1 MAYTINKTDG
11 TKLVALRDGTVDI
24 ATTDL
29 ALFGKGYAGFGE
41 RLNENFVKVLENFAN
56 TTAPANKIK
65 GQLWYDTLANQI
77 KVWNGSKFKPVGSS
91 TTSAAQPT
99 NANTGDMWFDTNN
112 SQLYVYSGTAW
123 TLIGPTAVAGSGVT
137 QVSSETIKDN
147 AGVNKS
153 ILKFITND
161 TIVGIVSAEEFTPQ
175 TAIAGFATIYK
186 GITLSTDISN
196 NRFRGVATTAT
207 GLLLGD
213 DTTIVLS
220 DNFLRSDTT
229 DTAAGLITFV
239 SGVAVGT
246 ASKSTIT
253 QASNDLIITNTVN
266 NGDIIFN
273 VKKGGVADTTV
284 MTLDGATGSVQFSSA
299 GITDLAVSG
308 SLTVTGNLTVT
319 GTQVVVNTTTLS
331 IEDNIIELNRNISSA
346 AGMPNYSGLKVNRG
360 ETSSDT
366 EQDLYWVWDETF
378 ADDGTTAYGNAGG
391 AWTAFKSGG
400 GDELSAP
407 TLVDIRAN
415 IVHATSTTAQYADLA
430 ERYAADAP
438 MTAGD
443 VVILGGDQE
452 ITLSTKELD
461 TRVFGVISEAP
472 AFLMNKDAGNN
483 DSHPMVAL
491 QGRVR
496 VKVEGKGKKGDR
508 IVSSSTAGVARV
520 VNLDQCTAFNVLG
533 RLLQDKYDIDTE
545 LTECVIGVK

>member
-1 MAYTINKTDG
+1 
-11 TKLVALRDGTVDI
+11 
-24 ATTDL
+24 
-29 ALFGKGYAGFGE
+29 
-41 RLNENFVKVLENFAN
+41 
-56 TTAPANKIK
+56 
-65 GQLWYDTLANQI
+65 
-77 KVWNGSKFKPVGSS
+77 
-91 TTSAAQPT
+91 
-99 NANTGDMWFDTNN
+99 
-112 SQLYVYSGTAW
+112 
-123 TLIGPTAVAGSGVT
+123 
-137 QVSSETIKDN
+137 
-147 AGVNKS
+147 
-153 ILKFITND
+153 
-161 TIVGIVSAEEFTPQ
+161 
-175 TAIAGFATIYK
+175 
-186 GITLSTDISN
+186 
-196 NRFRGVATTAT
+196 VATTAT
-207 GLLLGD
+207 GLLLND

-239 SGVAVGT
+239 SGVGIGT
-246 ASKSTIT
+246 ANQGKIL
-253 QASNDLIITNTVN
+253 QNSNDI
-266 NGDIIFN
+266 DFQ
-273 VKKGGVADTTV
+273 VKVSGVDTTV
-284 MTLDGATGSVQFSSA
+284 MTLDGDTASVS
-299 GITDLAVSG
+299 IPRLTVSG
-308 SLTVTGNLTVT
+308 TLTVT

-360 ETSSDT
+360 ETSTAT

-430 ERYAADAP
+430 ERYAADTP
-438 MTAGD
+438 MEAGD
-443 VVILGGDQE
+443 VVILGGEQE
-452 ITLSTKELD
+452 ITLSTRELD
-461 TRVFGVISEAP
+461 SRVFGVISEAP

-496 VKVEGKGKKGDR
+496 VKVQGKGKKGDR
-508 IVSSSTAGVARV
+508 IVSSSTAGVACV

-533 RLLQDKYDIDTE
+533 RLLQDKYNIDTE

>member
-1 MAYTINKTDG
+1 
-11 TKLVALRDGTVDI
+11 
-24 ATTDL
+24 
-29 ALFGKGYAGFGE
+29 
-41 RLNENFVKVLENFAN
+41 
-56 TTAPANKIK
+56 
-65 GQLWYDTLANQI
+65 
-77 KVWNGSKFKPVGSS
+77 
-91 TTSAAQPT
+91 
-99 NANTGDMWFDTNN
+99 
-112 SQLYVYSGTAW
+112 
-123 TLIGPTAVAGSGVT
+123 
-137 QVSSETIKDN
+137 
-147 AGVNKS
+147 
-153 ILKFITND
+153 
-161 TIVGIVSAEEFTPQ
+161 
-175 TAIAGFATIYK
+175 
-186 GITLSTDISN
+186 
-196 NRFRGVATTAT
+196 
-207 GLLLGD
+207 LLLD
-213 DTTIVLS
+213 DNTTIVLS

-239 SGVAVGT
+239 SGVSIGT

-253 QASNDLIITNTVN
+253 QASNDLTITNTVN
-266 NGDIIFN
+266 NGDINFN
-273 VKKGGVADTTV
+273 IKQGGVADTSA
-284 MTLDGATGSVQFSSA
+284 MSIDGATASVS
-299 GITDLAVSG
+299 IPRLTVSG
-308 SLTVTGNLTVT
+308 TLTVT

-378 ADDGTTAYGNAGG
+378 ADDGTTTYGNAGG

-438 MTAGD
+438 MEAGD

-496 VKVEGKGKKGDR
+496 VKVQGKGKKGDR

>member
-91 TTSAAQPT
+91 TTSASQPA

-112 SQLYVYSGTAW
+112 SQLYVYSSTAW

-161 TIVGIVSAEEFTPQ
+161 TTVGIVSAEEFTPQ
-175 TAIAGFATIYK
+175 TAIAGFATIFK
-186 GITLSTDISN
+186 GITLSTSISN
-196 NRFRGVATTAT
+196 NRFKGVATTAT
-207 GLLLGD
+207 GLLLD
-213 DTTIVLS
+213 DNTTIVPS

-239 SGVAVGT
+239 SGVAIGT

-253 QASNDLIITNTVN
+253 QASNDLTITNTVN
-266 NGDIIFN
+266 NGDINFN
-273 VKKGGVADTTV
+273 IKQGGVADTTA
-284 MTLDGATGSVQFSSA
+284 MSIDGATASVSIPQL
-299 GITDLAVSG
+299 TVSG
-308 SLTVTGNLTVT
+308 TLTVT

-360 ETSSDT
+360 QTSTAT

-378 ADDGTTAYGNAGG
+378 ADDLTTTYGNAGG

-400 GDELSAP
+400 GTELSAP

-472 AFLMNKDAGNN
+472 AFLMNKDAGND

-496 VKVEGKGKKGDR
+496 VKVQGKGKKGDR

-520 VNLDQCTAFNVLG
+520 VGLDQCTAFNVLG
-533 RLLQDKYDIDTE
+533 RLLQDKYNIDTE

>member
-41 RLNENFVKVLENFAN
+41 RLNENFIKVLENFAN
-56 TTAPANKIK
+56 TTAPSNKIK

-91 TTSAAQPT
+91 TTSASQPA

-112 SQLYVYSGTAW
+112 SQLYVYSSTAW

-161 TIVGIVSAEEFTPQ
+161 SIVGIVSAEEFTPQ

-186 GITLSTDISN
+186 GITLSTSISN

-207 GLLLGD
+207 GLLLD
-213 DTTIVLS
+213 DNTTIVLS

-239 SGVAVGT
+239 SGVSIGT
-246 ASKSTIT
+246 ASKGTIT
-253 QASNDLIITNTVN
+253 QASNDLTITNTVN
-266 NGDIIFN
+266 NGDINFN
-273 VKKGGVADTTV
+273 IKQGGVADTTA
-284 MTLDGATGSVQFSSA
+284 MSIDGATASVSIPQL
-299 GITDLAVSG
+299 TVSG
-308 SLTVTGNLTVT
+308 TLTVT

-378 ADDGTTAYGNAGG
+378 ADDGTTTYGNAGG

-400 GDELSAP
+400 GTELSAP

-443 VVILGGDQE
+443 VVILGGDRE

-496 VKVEGKGKKGDR
+496 VKVQGKGKKGDR

-520 VNLDQCTAFNVLG
+520 VDLDQCTAFNVLG
-533 RLLQDKYDIDTE
+533 RMLQDKYNIDTE

>member
-91 TTSAAQPT
+91 TSSASQPS

-123 TLIGPTAVAGSGVT
+123 TLIGPTTVAGSGVT
-137 QVSSETIKDN
+137 AVSSVTIADN
-147 AGVNKS
+147 VGVNKS
-153 ILKFITND
+153 ILKLVTND
-161 TIVGIVSAEEFTPQ
+161 VIVGIVSAEEFTPQ
-175 TAIAGFATIYK
+175 TAISGFATINK
-186 GITLSTDISN
+186 GITLSTSISN
-196 NRFRGVATTAT
+196 NRFKGVATTAT
-207 GLLLGD
+207 GLLMSDL
-213 DTTIVLS
+213 TTVILA

-229 DTAAGLITFV
+229 DTATGSITFE
-239 SGVAVGT
+239 SGVGIGT

-253 QASNDLIITNTVN
+253 QSSNDLNIVNTVST
-266 NGDIIFN
+266 GDINFLVN
-273 VKKGGVADTTV
+273 TSTTA
-284 MTLDGATGSVQFSSA
+284 MTVDGATG
-299 GITDLAVSG
+299 TVSIPE
-308 SLTVTGNLTVT
+308 LRVAGNLVVT
-319 GTQVVVNTTTLS
+319 GTQVIVNTATLT

-360 ETSSDT
+360 ETSTAT

-378 ADDGTTAYGNAGG
+378 ADDGTTTFGNAGG

-400 GDELSAP
+400 GTELSAP

-496 VKVEGKGKKGDR
+496 VKVQGKGKKGDR

-520 VNLDQCTAFNVLG
+520 VGLDQCTAFNVLG
-533 RLLQDKYDIDTE
+533 RLIQDKYNIDTE

>member
-1 MAYTINKTDG
+1 
-11 TKLVALRDGTVDI
+11 
-24 ATTDL
+24 
-29 ALFGKGYAGFGE
+29 
-41 RLNENFVKVLENFAN
+41 
-56 TTAPANKIK
+56 
-65 GQLWYDTLANQI
+65 
-77 KVWNGSKFKPVGSS
+77 
-91 TTSAAQPT
+91 
-99 NANTGDMWFDTNN
+99 
-112 SQLYVYSGTAW
+112 
-123 TLIGPTAVAGSGVT
+123 
-137 QVSSETIKDN
+137 
-147 AGVNKS
+147 
-153 ILKFITND
+153 
-161 TIVGIVSAEEFTPQ
+161 
-175 TAIAGFATIYK
+175 
-186 GITLSTDISN
+186 
-196 NRFRGVATTAT
+196 
-207 GLLLGD
+207 
-213 DTTIVLS
+213 VLS

-239 SGVAVGT
+239 SGVAIGT

-253 QASNDLIITNTVN
+253 QASNDLTITNTVN
-266 NGDIIFN
+266 NGDINFN
-273 VKKGGVADTTV
+273 IKQGGVADTSA
-284 MTLDGATGSVQFSSA
+284 MSIDGATASVS
-299 GITDLAVSG
+299 IPRLTVSG
-308 SLTVTGNLTVT
+308 TLTVT

-438 MTAGD
+438 MESGD

-496 VKVEGKGKKGDR
+496 VKVQGKGKKGDR
-508 IVSSSTAGVARV
+508 IVASSTAGVARV
-520 VNLDQCTAFNVLG
+520 VGLDQCTAFNVLG

>member
-91 TTSAAQPT
+91 TTSASQPA

-112 SQLYVYSGTAW
+112 SQLYVYSSTAW

-175 TAIAGFATIYK
+175 TAIAGFATIFK
-186 GITLSTDISN
+186 GITLSTTISN

-207 GLLLGD
+207 GLLLND

-239 SGVAVGT
+239 SGVAIGT
-246 ASKSTIT
+246 ASKSNIT
-253 QASNDLIITNTVN
+253 QASNDLTITNTVN
-266 NGDIIFN
+266 NGDINFN
-273 VKKGGVADTTV
+273 IKQGGVADTSA
-284 MTLDGATGSVQFSSA
+284 MSIDGATASVS
-299 GITDLAVSG
+299 IPRLTVSG
-308 SLTVTGNLTVT
+308 TLTVT

-360 ETSSDT
+360 ETSTAT

-378 ADDGTTAYGNAGG
+378 ADDGTTTYGNAGG

-400 GDELSAP
+400 GTELSAP

-438 MTAGD
+438 MESGD
-443 VVILGGDQE
+443 VVILGGEQE

-472 AFLMNKDAGNN
+472 AFLMNKDAGND

-496 VKVEGKGKKGDR
+496 VKVQGKGKKGDR

-520 VNLDQCTAFNVLG
+520 VGLDQCTAFTVLG
-533 RLLQDKYDIDTE
+533 RLLQDKYSIDTE